1 MKKISLI
8 LCIIVIISII
18 GFTASTKGNGLELK
32 VNKKLD
38 TQNHTVQVEINATE
52 NPGFCY
58 LKLNVEYDA
67 LQLKLTEV
75 KNGTITNGS
84 FISNTQSLL
93 WDSAKDSKAVG
104 KLATLEFCIIKETK
118 NSEYE
123 ISIHAVECYNI
134 NEEDISII
142 GLEKKEKR
150 ESKSPEI
157 TVATR
162 KDEQQEQNNSNEE
175 LLEAIDLAVKDNGYQ
190 SIGDVKSDDNAFIEE
205 VNKNVASLQTTQ
217 KFKTVEEIVKAYRKI
232 FTDNYAEIVA
242 EKCDN
247 KRIDEVLQSALKKT
261 GAASIEKLTMEQ
273 KKIFVEEFE
282 KEMGE
287 ISGDIPVLSK
297 KVDTQTAVEAIQK
310 AVEQSLTEKPA
321 TGSFINNKLIW
332 VFIGSGAIIIFVTI
346 IVIFIVRKVKKQ
358 TETTGRENHKN

>member
-1 MKKISLI
+1 M
-8 LCIIVIISII
+8 
-18 GFTASTKGNGLELK
+18 
-32 VNKKLD
+32 
-38 TQNHTVQVEINATE
+38 
-52 NPGFCY
+52 
-58 LKLNVEYDA
+58 
-67 LQLKLTEV
+67 
-75 KNGTITNGS
+75 
-84 FISNTQSLL
+84 
-93 WDSAKDSKAVG
+93 
-104 KLATLEFCIIKETK
+104 
-118 NSEYE
+118 
-123 ISIHAVECYNI
+123 
-134 NEEDISII
+134 
-142 GLEKKEKR
+142 
-150 ESKSPEI
+150 
-157 TVATR
+157 
-162 KDEQQEQNNSNEE
+162 
-175 LLEAIDLAVKDNGYQ
+175 
-190 SIGDVKSDDNAFIEE
+190 
-205 VNKNVASLQTTQ
+205 
-217 KFKTVEEIVKAYRKI
+217 KAYRKI